1 MAAKWAKIDD
11 VEERLANTTSA
22 RGYTGDDIES
32 RLLRAEKEVRA
43 KLQSYIAPA
52 TLEIWTDT
60 TVPEIVRSWVAD
72 LAAAFV
78 LSDYYGEGLLDKT
91 THAGSLYG
99 KVQKDLE
106 DVRKGMLEVVTKA
119 GETVSP
125 ATDVIKSDKASRTPT
140 FTMTHPSDSD
150 FGDGSLDE
158 F

>member
-1 MAAKWAKIDD
+1 LDAIWAKTGD
-11 VEERLANTTSA
+11 VEERLANTTS
-22 RGYTGDDIES
+22 GKSYTSDDVES

-43 KLQSYIAPA
+43 KLQSYIASD
-52 TLEIWTDT
+52 TLGSWTDT

-72 LAAAFV
+72 LAAAFI
-78 LSDYYGEGLLDKT
+78 LSDYYGEGILDKQ

-106 DVRKGMLEVVTKA
+106 DVRKGTLEVVTKA

-125 ATDVIKSDKASRTPT
+125 AADLIESDKASRTPT